1 MYLVGGVIILQFFD
15 IMPKKGIKML
25 KTIKAKLIFSTIF
38 SFVTG
43 SIILLAFISHDSNNI
58 IKNATTN
65 SIETLS
71 DAIFVGIRTSMNLGD
86 PKVVEGTLKEIKK
99 IPGINQISIAKSK
112 EVIGAFGLKSKFT
125 NDEAI
130 RKIFQSKK
138 QSIVELQ
145 EGDKHLLRLLK
156 PLVATT
162 ECLGCHTTANRGDV
176 LGVMDLKLS
185 LDRSDKEINS
195 FNYLIAASLLLATLL
210 AVFGFWLLFNK
221 EVFRPLK
228 FLAMRVK
235 DIASGDGDLTKRL
248 HFVKKDELA
257 EASKWL
263 DSFIEKVQNSVIE
276 AKNSSR
282 YNLELSDKS
291 NKNSELLSK
300 KLEQNLLLLDKASA
314 MGENM
319 KEVLEDTVVSA
330 QKSKDDI
337 EKADKKLQTVK
348 DSINQITQ
356 KMQVESET
364 GLEIAGRITEL
375 NQTAQ
380 DTKNVLSKIAD
391 ISEQTNLLALNAA
404 IEAARAGEHGRG
416 FAVVADEVRKLAE
429 QTQKSLMEIDVTTNV
444 MVQEIANAADA
455 ISKNAQNIENLT
467 EDTIRANSDVEET
480 SETMRNAQEVSDQ
493 SLKESIELAQNVENI
508 ISEVEKIYLSSK
520 ESMKVVDD
528 IKSISQDTKKSS
540 YDLNHKLNSF
550 KTS

>member
-1 MYLVGGVIILQFFD
+1 
-15 IMPKKGIKML
+15 ML
-25 KTIKAKLIFSTIF
+25 KTIKAKLILSTLLF
-38 SFVTG
+38 FVMG
-43 SIILLAFISHDSNNI
+43 SIVLLVFISHNSNNI

-65 SIETLS
+65 SIKTLS
-71 DAIFVGIRTSMNLGD
+71 DAIFVGIRSSMNMGD
-86 PKVVEGTLKEIKK
+86 PKAVEGTLKDIKR
-99 IPGINQISIAKSK
+99 IPGINQIRIAKSK
-112 EVIGAFGLKSKFT
+112 GVIGVFGLKDKFT

-130 RKIFQSKK
+130 RKIFKSKK

-162 ECLGCHTTANRGDV
+162 ECLGCHATANRGDV

-195 FNYLIAASLLLATLL
+195 FNYLIAASLLLATIF

-221 EVFRPLK
+221 EVFKPLK
-228 FLAMRVK
+228 FLALRVK

-248 HFVKKDELA
+248 RFVKEDELA

-263 DSFIEKVQNSVIE
+263 DSFIEKVQDSVAE
-276 AKNSSR
+276 AKNSSK
-282 YNLELSDKS
+282 YNLELSGKS
-291 NKNSELLSK
+291 SKNSELLSK
-300 KLEQNLLLLDKASA
+300 KLKENLLLLDKASA
-314 MGENM
+314 MGGDM
-319 KEVLEDTVVSA
+319 KEVLKDTVVSA

-337 EKADKKLQTVK
+337 EVADKKLETVR

-364 GLEIAGRITEL
+364 GLEIAGRISEL

-429 QTQKSLMEIDVTTNV
+429 QTQKSLMEIDATTNI
-444 MVQEIANAADA
+444 MVQEIANSADA
-455 ISKNAQNIENLT
+455 ISKNAKNIENLT

-480 SETMRNAQEVSDQ
+480 SRTMRCAQQISDQ
-493 SLKESIELAQNVENI
+493 SLQESIKLAQDVENI
-508 ISEVEKIYLSSK
+508 ISEVEKIHLSSRQ
-520 ESMKVVDD
+520 SMKVVDD
-528 IKSISQDTKKSS
+528 IKSISEEANKSS
-540 YDLNHKLNSF
+540 QELNQKLNSF
-550 KTS
+550 KTN

>member
-1 MYLVGGVIILQFFD
+1 MGLKGV
-15 IMPKKGIKML
+15 KML
-25 KTIKAKLIFSTIF
+25 KTIKAKLIFSTLLF
-38 SFVTG
+38 FVIG
-43 SIILLAFISHDSNNI
+43 SIVLLVFISHNSNKI
-58 IKNATTN
+58 IKTATTD

-71 DAIFVGIRTSMNLGD
+71 GAIFVGIRSSMNFGD
-86 PKVVEGTLKEIKK
+86 PKVVDDTLKDIKK
-99 IPGINQISIAKSK
+99 IHGIDEISIAKSK
-112 EVIGAFGLKSKFT
+112 GVIDTFGLKGKFT
-125 NDEAI
+125 NDQSI

-138 QSIVELQ
+138 QNIAEVQ
-145 EGDKHLLRLLK
+145 ENNKHFLRLLK
-156 PLVATT
+156 PLIATT
-162 ECLGCHTTANRGDV
+162 ECLGCHATSSRGDV

-185 LDRSDKEINS
+185 LDRGDKEIRS
-195 FNYLIAASLLLATLL
+195 FNYLIAASLLLATIL

-221 EVFRPLK
+221 EVFKPLK

-235 DIASGDGDLTKRL
+235 DIASGEGDLTKRL

-257 EASKWL
+257 DASKWL
-263 DSFIEKVQNSVIE
+263 DSFIEKVQHSVIE

-291 NKNSELLSK
+291 NKNSELLSN
-300 KLEQNLLLLDKASA
+300 KLKENLLLLDKASA
-314 MGENM
+314 MGGDM

-337 EKADKKLQTVK
+337 EEADKKLETVR

-356 KMQVESET
+356 KMQVESES
-364 GLEIAGRITEL
+364 GLEIAGRIAEL

-429 QTQKSLMEIDVTTNV
+429 QTQKSLMEIDATTNV

-455 ISKNAQNIENLT
+455 ISKNAKSIESLT
-467 EDTIRANSDVEET
+467 EDTIRANNDVEET
-480 SETMRNAQEVSDQ
+480 SKTMRYAQQVSDK

-508 ISEVEKIYLSSK
+508 ISEVEKIHLSSRQ
-520 ESMKVVDD
+520 SMEVVDD
-528 IKSISQDTKKSS
+528 IKYISEEANKSS
-540 YDLNHKLNSF
+540 QELNQKLNSF
-550 KTS
+550 KTN